1 MSKAGI
7 EITSLTFL
15 GALCVL
21 GGYFLAAPAAG
32 LTPAE
37 LLTPEL
43 QRRPVVLAGVSGGV
57 ISFFDED
64 RTLARASV
72 EGFVRLSLPG
82 EADRDGEPAASGT
95 NGEAG
100 GIGAAGMIGLTDG
113 QRIAGRYT
121 GDGAGGEGDVVVWE
135 HPALGRVDVPLDDVR
150 RLVPARMGER
160 AEVPWSAISAAVT
173 DDVVRLTNG
182 DTLSGFV
189 ISLGDAGLTLQP
201 NAGGEVTLPLDRVA
215 SLALSNPDAAPPADA
230 DLVVLADGSRLRG
243 RGLAITGDAVRFTPT
258 LAAAA
263 GPVELPLGT
272 VRRVDFASSGVR
284 LVDLAD
290 RPIYVVSG
298 GEAFGL
304 DLPPR
309 VDGSTIYLHA
319 PVTVRFDLPAGARRL
334 AYTAELDLP
343 GDVPPERAAWAE
355 VSVSVTGEA
364 AEGAAGAAGA
374 EIAGVTLNAEQPVAE
389 SNLNLAADAAAVTL
403 TVDPRRYGPVLD
415 RVRLRDAVLLVDVAG
430 P

>member
-1 MSKAGI
+1 MMSVSRIKRGA
-7 EITSLTFL
+7 FL
-15 GALCVL
+15 GALGGL
-21 GGYFLAAPAAG
+21 GGYLCTFPAAG

-72 EGFVRLSLPG
+72 EGFVRLTLTG

-95 NGEAG
+95 DGEAG
-100 GIGAAGMIGLTDG
+100 GVGPAGMIELTDG

-121 GDGAGGEGDVVVWE
+121 GAGGGAGGDGDGVVWE
-135 HPALGRVDVPLDDVR
+135 HPALGRVDLPLDDLR
-150 RLVPARMGER
+150 RLVPASGGSGRDEASR
-160 AEVPWSAISAAVT
+160 SAVSAVAT
-173 DDVVRLTNG
+173 EDVVRLTNG

-201 NAGGEVTLPLDRVA
+201 DAGGEVTLPLDRVA
-215 SLALSNPDAAPPADA
+215 LLALSNPEAASPAGA

-243 RGLAITGDAVRFTPT
+243 MGLAITGDTVRFTPT

-263 GPVELPLGT
+263 GPVELPLGA

-290 RPIYVVSG
+290 RPMHVVSG

-309 VDGSTIYLHA
+309 VDGSTIHLHA

-355 VSVSVTGEA
+355 VSVSASGEA
-364 AEGAAGAAGA
+364 ADGAGAAS
-374 EIAGVTLNAEQPVAE
+374 AGVTLDAGQPVAE
-389 SNLNLAADAAAVTL
+389 SNLDLAADAAAVTL

-415 RVRLRDAVLLVDVAG
+415 RVRLHDAVLLVDVAD